1 MNKKIYIAII
11 TFLFSIV
18 MSNNVVDKKQK
29 TLNDIEKEIIALEGE
44 LKKQIQTKV
53 GADQKLNTLKS
64 QIAEE
69 KEKFKLN
76 KDQAYTT
83 SILLENAYFTVD
95 SLKSNLSKINV
106 KKIETQK
113 LIKDMKYRRVLVS
126 NDIIATNENISIVKN
141 SINQVLDS
149 LDAIKISIQDILK
162 ETLFIDEPNQI
173 EFIIESKSWDEFIF
187 NSLIY
192 DITIDN
198 KKDVLNRLYS
208 KKEKINTDYNKIL
221 SKQNNKIKKQNKLK
235 NDLLQ
240 SEKLINRLNK
250 SLELIDLELSNSQ
263 TIYNEINKQYIS
275 IINQLDNS
283 ESKLQDLKNQKNE
296 ITQIQKYASDERK
309 RIEYAL
315 VLKKESRDKVE
326 RELKKLL
333 LKSSKYTG
341 TDLKKYKK
349 SLVWPMNGKL
359 LTKYGLNTSE
369 VGTKFD
375 YTFIELVSD
384 EILYLVNE
392 INPNSPNVNIVK
404 KFQRLTMG
412 LKSGDKG
419 YGVFGPQ
426 TTRKWKKFNN
436 ELKKNVEKESIIA
449 IYDGI
454 VEEIKFIDPITG
466 ALIIIKH
473 NNQSFST
480 YSGQIDMIVEKGDIV
495 IKGQKIGLIKK
506 DKILAF
512 SLLVD
517 GNLVNPEE
525 WLINK

>member
-1 MNKKIYIAII
+1 M
-11 TFLFSIV
+11 
-18 MSNNVVDKKQK
+18 
-29 TLNDIEKEIIALEGE
+29 
-44 LKKQIQTKV
+44 
-53 GADQKLNTLKS
+53 
-64 QIAEE
+64 
-69 KEKFKLN
+69 
-76 KDQAYTT
+76 
-83 SILLENAYFTVD
+83 
-95 SLKSNLSKINV
+95 
-106 KKIETQK
+106 
-113 LIKDMKYRRVLVS
+113 
-126 NDIIATNENISIVKN
+126 
-141 SINQVLDS
+141 
-149 LDAIKISIQDILK
+149 
-162 ETLFIDEPNQI
+162 
-173 EFIIESKSWDEFIF
+173 
-187 NSLIY
+187 
-192 DITIDN
+192 
-198 KKDVLNRLYS
+198 
-208 KKEKINTDYNKIL
+208 
-221 SKQNNKIKKQNKLK
+221 
-235 NDLLQ
+235 
-240 SEKLINRLNK
+240 
-250 SLELIDLELSNSQ
+250 
-263 TIYNEINKQYIS
+263 
-275 IINQLDNS
+275 
-283 ESKLQDLKNQKNE
+283 
-296 ITQIQKYASDERK
+296 
-309 RIEYAL
+309 
-315 VLKKESRDKVE
+315 KKESRDKVE
-326 RELKKLL
+326 SELRKLL

-349 SLVWPMNGKL
+349 SLVWPMKGKL

-392 INPNSPNVNIVK
+392 INPNNPNVNIVK

-426 TTRKWKKFNN
+426 TTKKWKKFNN

-517 GNLVNPEE
+517 GSLVNPEE
-525 WLINK
+525 WLISK

>member
-1 MNKKIYIAII
+1 MNKKIYIVLIAL
-11 TFLFSIV
+11 LFSIIS
-18 MSNNVVDKKQK
+18 SNNVVDKKQK
-29 TLNDIEKEIIALEGE
+29 TLNDIEKEIIDLENE

-53 GADQKLNTLKS
+53 GADQELNNLKS
-64 QIAEE
+64 KIAEE
-69 KEKFKLN
+69 KKKFKLN
-76 KDQAYTT
+76 KGQAYTT

-95 SLKSNLSKINV
+95 SLKSNLSRINI
-106 KKIETQK
+106 KKNETQA
-113 LIKDMKYRRVLVS
+113 LIKEMKYKRTLVS
-126 NDIIATNENISIVKN
+126 NDIISTNENMLIVKN

-149 LDAIKISIQDILK
+149 LDVIKGSIQNILK
-162 ETLFIDEPNQI
+162 ETLFINEPNQI

-192 DITIDN
+192 DITINN
-198 KKDVLNRLYS
+198 KKDILNRLYTN
-208 KKEKINTDYNKIL
+208 KEKVTFNYNEIL
-221 SKQNNKIKKQNKLK
+221 KKQSSLIKEQNKLK
-235 NDLLQ
+235 SDLLQ
-240 SEKLINRLNK
+240 SEKLINRLNE
-250 SLELIDLELSNSQ
+250 SLELIDVELSNSQ
-263 TIYNEINKQYIS
+263 TKYNQINDEYAS
-275 IINQLDNS
+275 ILNQLDNS
-283 ESKLQDLKNQKNE
+283 ENRLQNLKDQKNE
-296 ITQIQKYASDERK
+296 ITQIQKDASDERK

-326 RELKKLL
+326 SELRKLL

-349 SLVWPMNGKL
+349 SLVWPMKGKL

-426 TTRKWKKFNN
+426 TTKKWKKFNN
-436 ELKKNVEKESIIA
+436 ELKKNAEKESIIA

-517 GNLVNPEE
+517 GSLVNPEE
-525 WLINK
+525 WLISK